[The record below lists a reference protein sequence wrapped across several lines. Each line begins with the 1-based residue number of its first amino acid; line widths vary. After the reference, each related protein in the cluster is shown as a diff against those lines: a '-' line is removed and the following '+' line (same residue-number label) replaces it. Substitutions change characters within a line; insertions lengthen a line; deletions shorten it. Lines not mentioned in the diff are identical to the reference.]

1 MIDMK
6 YLVLIQSE
14 NGLKSTMV
22 VNSIDLFAF
31 LNEYSKGNTLI
42 FQEVKEYINPVN
54 NQIMT
59 DDSKKTKLW
68 SAITSA
74 IVAALTSLA
83 SALFG
88 QTMLPL
94 DLIDKT
100 LSKTC
105 RHGKNV
111 YNKYTGE
118 MMYQSCGKCDAC
130 LTRIASA
137 RSIRVSLQAS
147 LSKYCYF
154 ITLTYDTRFVPK
166 ARIYSNGNNCYAFVI
181 KPRDKKFF
189 TYKSKDGSIRQ
200 YPLSYDDDFRVDF
213 TADDKYIADF
223 FKQANLGMDGKYSS
237 LSNWFGS
244 LLS

>member
-1 MIDMK
+1 
-6 YLVLIQSE
+6 
-14 NGLKSTMV
+14 
-22 VNSIDLFAF
+22 
-31 LNEYSKGNTLI
+31 
-42 FQEVKEYINPVN
+42 
-54 NQIMT
+54 
-59 DDSKKTKLW
+59 
-68 SAITSA
+68 
-74 IVAALTSLA
+74 
-83 SALFG
+83 
-88 QTMLPL
+88 MLPL
-94 DLIDKT
+94 DLIEKT

-137 RSIRVSLQAS
+137 KSIRVSLQAS

-166 ARIYSNGNNCYAFVI
+166 ARIYSNGNNHYAFVI

-200 YPLSYDDDFRVDF
+200 RILSY
-213 TADDKYIADF
+213 
-223 FKQANLGMDGKYSS
+223 
-237 LSNWFGS
+237 
-244 LLS
+244 